1 MPAAPE
7 IQVLVVGA
15 GVGGLA
21 LAGFLDRAG
30 LDPVVVDAAEA
41 RDGPD
46 AALELGPDA
55 LAPLA
60 RLGLADAVRSAGTAV
75 TSWTRRTPEGRV
87 VERLDAADGDV
98 PGFVAVGDRRL
109 RDLLLGGLP
118 GRAVRTGTALRALE
132 PTSSD
137 VTVEFAN
144 GVRERFDVVVG
155 ADGARSR
162 TRDLLDDADPAAF
175 LGTTSLAF
183 PLGSDVDIDGDG
195 ARETWDRDGPVFRV
209 LPTRG
214 RPTGWLTLPAETPA
228 GDRPDPP
235 SPTDLVAGVEWL
247 PTGAL
252 ADPDP
257 GRVRLVD
264 DFRAGNDVWA
274 DGRVALL
281 GDAAHAR
288 HRLAGVNPALA
299 LEDAAVLADELTRRA
314 DTLAARVADYAGRR
328 RSRLR
333 RLVGGTDADPTPAR
347 PLAGV
352 DSPLAARLRTT
363 VGVRSARLASRFDDS
378 DPTPDA

>member
-1 MPAAPE
+1 MSTAPE

-30 LDPVVVDAAEA
+30 LDPVVVDAADA
-41 RDGPD
+41 RDGSD

-55 LAPLA
+55 LPPLA
-60 RLGLADAVRSAGTAV
+60 RLGLADAVRTAGTAV

-87 VERLDAADGDV
+87 AERLDAADAGAA
-98 PGFVAVGDRRL
+98 GFVAVGDRRL
-109 RDLLLGGLP
+109 RDLLVGALP
-118 GRAVRTGTALRALE
+118 DCAVRTGTALRGLE
-132 PTSSD
+132 ATSSD

-162 TRDLLDDADPAAF
+162 TRDLIDDADPAAF

-183 PLGSDVDIDGDG
+183 PLGADVDVDG

-209 LPTRG
+209 LPTGG
-214 RPTGWLTLPAETPA
+214 RPTGWLTLPAEAPA

-257 GRVRLVD
+257 GRVRVVD

-274 DGRVALL
+274 DGRVALV

-299 LEDAAVLADELTRRA
+299 LEDAAVLAEELTRRA

-333 RLVGGTDADPTPAR
+333 RLVDDTDADPTPAR

-363 VGVRSARLASRFDDS
+363 VGVRSARLASRFGDS